1 MTGAGGNL
9 TSPNYPDEY
18 PPFLDCLW
26 VLRADV
32 GATIRL
38 TVLDFELE
46 ESDDCQF
53 DVFAVG
59 ILPIGRVLVAARLPI
74 RRYCGS

>member
-1 MTGAGGNL
+1 MVTGAGGNL

-32 GATIRL
+32 GATIKL
-38 TVLDFELE
+38 TVLDFDVEQSE
-46 ESDDCQF
+46 DCQF
-53 DVFAVG
+53 DVFAVSTVYRQ
-59 ILPIGRVLVAARLPI
+59 LDVFVAVRVLV
-74 RRYCGS
+74 